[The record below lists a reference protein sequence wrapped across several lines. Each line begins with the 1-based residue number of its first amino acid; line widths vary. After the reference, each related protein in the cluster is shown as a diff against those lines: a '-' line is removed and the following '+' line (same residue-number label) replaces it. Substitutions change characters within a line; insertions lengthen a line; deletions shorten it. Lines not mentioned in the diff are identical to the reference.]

1 MILNNI
7 GNVHYNQGKIEEA
20 LEYYHKTLNIYKK
33 IGNES
38 IDQANTLK
46 NIGYV
51 NFNQSKI
58 KQALEYYSRALN
70 IYEKIGKESN

>member
-1 MILNNI
+1 MICQKTGKELIGWAMILNNI

-38 IDQANTLK
+38 ID
-46 NIGYV
+46 
-51 NFNQSKI
+51 
-58 KQALEYYSRALN
+58 
-70 IYEKIGKESN
+70 